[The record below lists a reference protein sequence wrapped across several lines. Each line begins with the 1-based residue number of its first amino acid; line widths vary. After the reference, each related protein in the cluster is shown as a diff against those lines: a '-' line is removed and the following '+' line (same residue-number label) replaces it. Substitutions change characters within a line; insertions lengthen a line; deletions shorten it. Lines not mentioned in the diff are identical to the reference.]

1 MEKLYEKLDNLK
13 EVLNETET
21 IIKLKEITEKVMQD
35 KELLKQIEDYN
46 YTKDERIKDKILNN
60 QTFREYKHQEAELNL
75 LILEINSKLKEIT
88 KKDKCGL
95 WK

>member
-1 MEKLYEKLDNLK
+1 
-13 EVLNETET
+13 
-21 IIKLKEITEKVMQD
+21 MQD

-95 WK
+95 

>member
-21 IIKLKEITEKVMQD
+21 IIKLKKITEKVMQD

-95 WK
+95 

>member
-21 IIKLKEITEKVMQD
+21 IIKLKVITEKVMQD

-95 WK
+95 

>member
-46 YTKDERIKDKILNN
+46 YTKDERIKEKILNN

-95 WK
+95 

>member
-60 QTFREYKHQEAELNL
+60 QTFREYKHQEAELNS

-95 WK
+95 